1 MHMKNKFLY
10 YQLYFSYYLLIL
22 KYKYLVFKKKIGEN
36 KCL

>member
-1 MHMKNKFLY
+1 MKNKFLY